1 MENTCPRCQSAVR
14 PDDQTCAACGAD
26 LTGTHEASTERAA
39 SVQRAWW
46 RRKLVVIPLVLLA
59 AMLALAGGAWA
70 YIDQHFDK
78 INSVSTP
85 PPVVTGAQLGGDEKV
100 QVDTGPAQEAIRRAQ
115 EAESGTATEEPS
127 SSTSQYTN
135 GKAFMAFSLQG
146 EASAT
151 PSADDTFQLPKT
163 DTGDAV
169 LVLLMGVD
177 ARPGEAIDVGV
188 RPDTLVVLN
197 LDPATDS
204 CRMLA
209 IPRDSRVDL
218 PGYGASKI
226 NHALAIGGIPYEQLV
241 VENLLGIS
249 FEHYGLIDF
258 NGVKDLVDELG
269 GITVDNETAFTFEG
283 GDFPEGEQEL
293 NGEQA
298 LAYVRYRGGD
308 DGDFGRQKR
317 QQDVVRAML
326 RQGADLEVVTALPRL
341 LDAVEDHVRTDADL
355 STLIDLGKEFHST
368 CTAKSLETMSI
379 TGDVATMH
387 DAIFD
392 EPLSFVVLEPAEVEA
407 KLNWLLTGEKPP
419 SATPEASPA
428 A

>member
-1 MENTCPRCQSAVR
+1 M
-14 PDDQTCAACGAD
+14 
-26 LTGTHEASTERAA
+26 
-39 SVQRAWW
+39 
-46 RRKLVVIPLVLLA
+46 VIVPLVLLTVL
-59 AMLALAGGAWA
+59 LALAGGAWA

-85 PPVVTGAQLGGDEKV
+85 PPVVTGSQLGGDDKI
-100 QVDTGPAQEAIRRAQ
+100 QVDTGPAQEAVRRAQ
-115 EAESGTATEEPS
+115 EAESGKATEEPS
-127 SSTSQYTN
+127 GAAGQYSN
-135 GKAFMAFSLQG
+135 GKAFMAFSMQG

-151 PSADDTFQLPKT
+151 PNGDNTFQLPKT

-249 FEHYGLIDF
+249 FDHYGLIDF
-258 NGVKDLVDELG
+258 GGVENLVDELG
-269 GITVDNETAFTFEG
+269 GITIDNETAFSVDGQE
-283 GDFPEGEQEL
+283 FPVGEQKL

-298 LAYVRYRGGD
+298 LDYVRYRGAE
-308 DGDFGRQKR
+308 DGDFGRQER

-326 RQGADLEVVTALPRL
+326 RQGADMEVVTALPRL
-341 LDAVEDHVRTDADL
+341 LDAIDDHVRTDADV

-368 CTAKSLETMSI
+368 CTAESLDTMSI
-379 TGDVATMH
+379 TGDVAMMH
-387 DAIFD
+387 DAVFD
-392 EPLSFVVLEPAEVEA
+392 EPLSFVVLQPSEVEE
-407 KLNWLLTGEKPP
+407 KLHWLLTGEAPP
-419 SATPEASPA
+419 SATPETSPA
-428 A
+428 AEATPAA